1 MPEGRAV
8 RTIETLGGIAAL
20 IAVAVYWNFS
30 TLSPCGILRESVR
43 QRDGLAAVLPDSIVD
58 LALAGQY
65 PSELPQSI
73 SDAPELHILN
83 VQVSI
88 GKAGALNAKA
98 AVWTGA
104 ATVLSALNS
113 IIGLF

>member
-1 MPEGRAV
+1 MVPIR
-8 RTIETLGGIAAL
+8 IAAFVFAAAGL
-20 IAVAVYWNFS
+20 VCAIVAARYWLHAS
-30 TLSPCGILRESVR
+30 HE
-43 QRDGLAAVLPDSIVD
+43 
-58 LALAGQY
+58 Y

-73 SDAPELHILN
+73 GDAPELHILN
-83 VQVSI
+83 VQVTI

-104 ATVLSALNS
+104 AAVLSAVSS

>member
-1 MPEGRAV
+1 M
-8 RTIETLGGIAAL
+8 AAL
-20 IAVAVYWNFS
+20 KIVAFGFAIA
-30 TLSPCGILRESVR
+30 
-43 QRDGLAAVLPDSIVD
+43 GLACAVVAARYWLHASRE
-58 LALAGQY
+58 Y

-73 SDAPELHILN
+73 GDAPELHILN

-98 AVWTGA
+98 AIWTGA
-104 ATVLSALNS
+104 AAVLSAASS

>member
-1 MPEGRAV
+1 MAL
-8 RTIETLGGIAAL
+8 TKIIAFL
-20 IAVAVYWNFS
+20 F
-30 TLSPCGILRESVR
+30 
-43 QRDGLAAVLPDSIVD
+43 
-58 LALAGQY
+58 ALAGLASAIVAAWYWLHASREY

-104 ATVLSALNS
+104 AAVLSAAS
-113 IIGLF
+113 SMIALF